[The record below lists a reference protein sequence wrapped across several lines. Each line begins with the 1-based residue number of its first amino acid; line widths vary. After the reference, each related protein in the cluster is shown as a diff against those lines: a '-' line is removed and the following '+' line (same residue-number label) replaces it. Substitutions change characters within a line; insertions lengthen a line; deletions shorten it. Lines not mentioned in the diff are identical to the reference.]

1 MNEAQY
7 TVKVNLC
14 GGVVSP
20 GDLFELLV
28 IAEKVGVDA
37 VSLGTRQQLYFSMDK
52 AYAEDLEYLML
63 AANVIYELDAN
74 EYPNIVSSYVS
85 DAIFNTGSW
94 LKEGVYKDI
103 FDQFTHK
110 PRLKINLVDSTQTFI
125 PFFSG
130 NLNFI
135 SSDLNNHWNLYIRF
149 PKTSQLCCYP
159 FLIYSDDIPQ
169 VSQIIE
175 EVIYTNKNEFYDR
188 EPVDESAFFSLLK
201 PLLNFMQPVTEPL
214 TLPDFFLPYY
224 EGFNRY
230 SDNRFWLGVY
240 RRSELFPLDFL
251 KDVCA
256 LCLQTRI
263 GQLYSTPW
271 KSLLVKNIDHGDRR
285 RWENLLNKYRLNVR
299 HGANE
304 LNWQVEDQCAE
315 GLSLKKYLVR
325 EFEDADLR
333 TYRLCFAIKTQPRTG
348 LFGSIILRKQE
359 DGWDILH
366 TRDFNPN
373 SKDFL
378 CYKSGLSEDEL
389 QAHLVALVQLYYQ
402 SYSERELN
410 VSDNSFS
417 ENEVTTGQ
425 KMKIVHQCIHCLSI
439 FDEAYG
445 EEMSGILP
453 GTSFATL
460 PEYSCFVCGS
470 KKEDFVAKEW
480 AVL

>member
-37 VSLGTRQQLYFSMDK
+37 VCFGTRQQLYFNMDR
-52 AYAEDLEYLML
+52 AYAEDFEYLML
-63 AANVIYELDAN
+63 AANAVYELDVS

-85 DAIFNTGSW
+85 EAIFNSGSW

-103 FDQFTHK
+103 FDQFIHR
-110 PRLKINLVDSTQTFI
+110 PRLKINLVDNTQTFV
-125 PFFSG
+125 PFFTG

-135 SSDLNNHWNLYIRF
+135 SSDLNNHWHLYIRF
-149 PKTSQLCCYP
+149 PKTSQLCCCP

-175 EVIYTNKNEFYDR
+175 EVIYNNSSEFYDR
-188 EPVDESAFFSLLK
+188 ERVDENSFFDLLK
-201 PLLNFMQPVTEPL
+201 PLLNFTQPLNEPL
-214 TLPDFFLPYY
+214 TLPDFYLPYY
-224 EGFNRY
+224 EGFNKY
-230 SDNRFWLGVY
+230 SDNKYWLGVY
-240 RRSELFPLDFL
+240 RRNEHFPLDFL
-251 KDVCA
+251 KEVCA

-263 GQLYSTPW
+263 GQLYTTPW
-271 KSLLVKNIDHGDRR
+271 KSLLVKNIDQVDRR

-299 HGANE
+299 HAANE
-304 LNWQVEDQCAE
+304 LNWQVEDQCKE
-315 GLSLKKYLVR
+315 GLNLKKYLVR
-325 EFEDADLR
+325 EFEEADLR

-348 LFGSIILRKQE
+348 LFGSIVLRKQE
-359 DGWDILH
+359 HGWDVLH

-378 CYKSGLSEDEL
+378 SYKSGLAEHQLSDTL
-389 QAHLVALVQLYYQ
+389 MALAQIYYQ
-402 SYSERELN
+402 SYSINELN
-410 VSDNSFS
+410 TGSDSFP
-417 ENEVTTGQ
+417 ENEVKGE
-425 KMKIVHQCIHCLSI
+425 MKTVYQCIHCLSI
-439 FDEAYG
+439 YDDSFG

-453 GTSFATL
+453 GTSFDTL
-460 PEYSCFVCGS
+460 PDYTCFVCGS
-470 KKEDFVAKEW
+470 SKDDFRTREW
-480 AVL
+480 ASLS